1 MKGSKSLLSLAFAL
15 ACAAV
20 TFSLA
25 VCVQAQTFPENS
37 PNSLKQLAEL
47 TESDNDGYPDSFGY
61 SIAMSGDTIVVGDL
75 GAHYNVGAVY
85 VFVKPTSGWANMTQT
100 AELTPSD
107 GFTFL
112 DFGLSVGISG
122 NTIVVGS
129 YGNNAAYVFTEPEGG
144 WQNMTETAVLSNTNG
159 VATLFGES
167 VAIDGATI
175 AVSEPKTFTSRGRVQ
190 IFTEPAGGWVST
202 TPTGSIIASDTTSYN
217 YFGLSLSVSGST
229 IVAGAAGNNDGQGA
243 AYVFVE
249 PAAGWSGSH
258 SQKAKLTASDGRAQ
272 DGLGAAVAINGNTIV
287 AGAQKRSNDTGL
299 AYVFVEPASG
309 WKNMTQTG
317 ELSASN
323 IAQGDFF
330 GNASR
335 RFADENRN
343 RLCNYFCQRHRLHL
357 RGACHRLEEFPPNYR
372 SNCDRR
378 RIRSAGCDQRFSF
391 GSRSARQW
399 RRVCLWAVEDHGLQT
414 VSK

>member
-1 MKGSKSLLSLAFAL
+1 MKASKSHFTLSLAL
-15 ACAAV
+15 ACAAL
-20 TFSLA
+20 TFGLA
-25 VCVQAQTFPENS
+25 VRAQAQTSSEKTPG
-37 PNSLKQLAEL
+37 SLKQLAEL
-47 TESDNDGYPDSFGY
+47 TESDNDGYEDDFGA
-61 SIAMSGDTIVVGDL
+61 SIAMSGDTIVVGAQ

-85 VFVKPTSGWANMTQT
+85 VYVKPASGWANMTQT

-107 GFTFL
+107 GYTFL

-129 YGNNAAYVFTEPEGG
+129 YGNNAAYVFTEPQGG

-190 IFTEPAGGWVST
+190 IFTEPSGGWVST

-217 YFGLSLSVSGST
+217 YFGLGLSVSGST
-229 IVAGAAGNNDGQGA
+229 IVAGASGNNNGQGA
-243 AYVFVE
+243 AYVFVK

-272 DGLGAAVAINGNTIV
+272 DGLGAAVAINGNTII
-287 AGAQKRSNDTGL
+287 AGAPKRSNDTGL

-317 ELSASN
+317 ELSASGL
-323 IAQGDFF
+323 AVGDFF
-330 GNASR
+330 GNGVAVAPTKIAIGS
-335 RFADENRN
+335 ATTSATGTAYAYNEPSTGWKSLLATSEVTVTGGDYACPVAISGST
-343 RLCNYFCQRHRLHL
+343 LAA
-357 RGACHRLEEFPPNYR
+357 GAPANGVVYV
-372 SNCDRR
+372 
-378 RIRSAGCDQRFSF
+378 F
-391 GSRSARQW
+391 GP
-399 RRVCLWAVEDHGLQT
+399 
-414 VSK
+414 